1 MRSWLRELDHLLR
14 GQKTSVSDLAQ
25 GRIELSLR
33 VFFPLAILL
42 GATYGV
48 FMGFYAVFNATPG
61 GYKQML
67 AATLKLPAMFLLTLI
82 VTFPSLYVFN
92 ALLGSRLS
100 FLSTLRLL
108 VGAIVVNLA
117 VAASLGPILGFFTLS
132 TTSYSF
138 MILLNILLLGVGGVG
153 GLGFLLRALK
163 RLAVFNARQQIETPS
178 TDSHERSDVDWANTS
193 SQVALQVESDQTV
206 GQARSTFRAWIVI
219 YALVGAQMGWLLR
232 PFIGSPD
239 LPFAWFRARE
249 GNFFESALNHL
260 RAFLTP

>member
-1 MRSWLRELDHLLR
+1 MRSWLRELDLLLR
-14 GQKTSVSDLAQ
+14 GQKTAVRELAE
-25 GRIELSLR
+25 GRIELPLR
-33 VFFPLAILL
+33 MFFPIAILM
-42 GATYGV
+42 GAIYGV
-48 FMGFYAVFNATPG
+48 FMGFFAVFNATPG
-61 GYKQML
+61 GYKQLL
-67 AATLKLPAMFLLTLI
+67 ASTLKLPAMFLLTLI

-138 MILLNILLLGVGGVG
+138 MILLNILLLSIGGIV
-153 GLGFLLRALK
+153 GLGFLLRTLR
-163 RLAVFNARQQIETPS
+163 RLSILHASQQIQAPAADD
-178 TDSHERSDVDWANTS
+178 TDSTKA
-193 SQVALQVESDQTV
+193 ESTTILSPEQQFSPPEHTL
-206 GQARSTFRAWIVI
+206 GQARSIFRVWIII

-232 PFIGSPD
+232 PFIGSPN

-249 GNFFESALNHL
+249 GNFFESAFLHL
-260 RAFLTP
+260 RALFSQ